1 MFGSSWKNVF
11 LQWIIKN
18 LRVLWMDCYARKTTT
33 LQDSDSETELSQW
46 INKQEEQVSELS
58 VELVGVVQNVHLH
71 NWSWSEQRQRQN
83 LFVDRS
89 LSNTEICDFDTPSC
103 VHDGVIDQEAQ
114 ILHTSDW
121 FISEINNSYW
131 VNPVEKIYEFLQQF
145 RLVKIFYVKTA
156 LNSLHQKVICV
167 GPE

>member
-1 MFGSSWKNVF
+1 
-11 LQWIIKN
+11 
-18 LRVLWMDCYARKTTT
+18 MDCYARKTTT

-71 NWSWSEQRQRQN
+71 NWSWSKQRQQQN

-103 VHDGVIDQEAQ
+103 VHDIVIDQEGDTHSADKW
-114 ILHTSDW
+114 L
-121 FISEINNSYW
+121 
-131 VNPVEKIYEFLQQF
+131 IYKWNHL
-145 RLVKIFYVKTA
+145 K
-156 LNSLHQKVICV
+156 
-167 GPE
+167 